1 MIGGDS
7 SWLDTLGRHKSYL
20 ALLAAA
26 AACTFVAT
34 PLYARLALARGWVD
48 RPGGRKAHDRPMP
61 TMGGLVVFA
70 AVFAGAAVTL
80 AWGNRVSEML
90 REHVTY
96 VLGAIGCTTLMIAVG
111 VLDDLR
117 GLRVK
122 LKFAAQLGVA
132 LLAYFIGFQV
142 REITLPGVGS
152 APLGGTSF
160 LLTLIWIVAVINA
173 VNFTD
178 GLDGLA
184 AGVCFLAAGVNAGVA
199 IWLGNYYMAV
209 MMLLLA
215 GALLG
220 FLRWNFHPARVFLG
234 DAGSLGLGTFLAL
247 CSLHSAQKSH
257 TVVMILVPLC
267 ALGYPIFDL
276 LLAVARRTLRGQP
289 PWTSDR
295 DHIHHRL
302 LARGHTPARTAGL
315 IYAGSLGLIV
325 VCLLAMSANHLV
337 VGLALVGVLGLA
349 VFSVRVLGYLE
360 WAGWDERRETKVL
373 HAAAQLARLKMA
385 AAENADEI
393 LAALSVFAGEAGYKA
408 MHLRE
413 GQRERSWQPAMR
425 AQVGASKSQDLRI
438 ELGGGT
444 TLTIEADGGV
454 LNDAA
459 RRALM
464 DELCRLA
471 TDKLGG
477 PATTAVDGA
486 ADGKTKV
493 ESRNEQTLR

>member
-1 MIGGDS
+1 MADVIGADS
-7 SWLDTLGRHKSYL
+7 SWLETLGRHKSYL
-20 ALLAAA
+20 MLFATA

-34 PLYARLALARGWVD
+34 PIYARLALARGWVD

-70 AVFAGAAVTL
+70 AVFAGAALTL
-80 AWGNRVSEML
+80 WWGNRVSEML
-90 REHVTY
+90 REHLRF
-96 VLGAIGCTTLMIAVG
+96 VLGAIGCTTLMIAIG
-111 VLDDLR
+111 VIDDWH

-122 LKFAAQLGVA
+122 LKFAAQLVVA
-132 LLAYFIGFQV
+132 VLAYLLGFQV
-142 REITLPGVGS
+142 REITVPGLGS
-152 APLGGTSF
+152 APLGGMSF

-289 PWTSDR
+289 LWTSDR

-349 VFSVRVLGYLE
+349 VFCVRVLGYLE
-360 WAGWDERRETKVL
+360 WAGWDERREMKVL
-373 HAAAQLARLKMA
+373 HAAAQLARFKIA
-385 AAENADEI
+385 AAENAEEA
-393 LAALSVFAGEAGYKA
+393 LAALSVFAEEAGFDA
-408 MHLRE
+408 LRFRDGACE
-413 GQRERSWQPAMR
+413 RRWQRATETKQGDIERMELC
-425 AQVGASKSQDLRI
+425 V
-438 ELGGGT
+438 ELGGETSLVIAG
-444 TLTIEADGGV
+444 
-454 LNDAA
+454 DAEMLGDA
-459 RRALM
+459 SRRALL

-471 TDKLGG
+471 AGTLRERK
-477 PATTAVDGA
+477 TTKSDGA
-486 ADGKTKV
+486 T
-493 ESRNEQTLR
+493 